1 MKKGLIITG
10 AILAVGA
17 LFLIIVA
24 ISTMGVLN
32 TEADRRVLIE
42 NKQKDNENEFDN
54 MWKKIAQTAQVPEA
68 QKNALKE
75 IIIGNAQARAQGQGG
90 NGGAL
95 ATWIHEA
102 VPNVDGISQTYQTLM
117 NIIVSSQD
125 GFTFRQ
131 KELLALNT
139 AHNQP
144 FRHVIAGTVL
154 KMFGRTETTV
164 VIVTSTKTE
173 NAFKSGKNDDIQV
186 FPTAQPSNLEKK

>member
-1 MKKGLIITG
+1 
-10 AILAVGA
+10 
-17 LFLIIVA
+17 
-24 ISTMGVLN
+24 
-32 TEADRRVLIE
+32 
-42 NKQKDNENEFDN
+42 